1 MKTAWLMAWL
11 APVLAVAVTAQPR
24 TAATPAAGAAPL
36 VEVETSVSRT
46 AVWVG
51 DRVTYTVWLR
61 CAPRV
66 EIVADDLAADR
77 LRTGGLEM
85 LDVTADRDA
94 TEPDRI
100 VHRVRYTFVTYRI
113 DGAPLTIDEFPV
125 RYSVGRAGVNPD
137 GGAPAGEVRVPAV
150 SVALRSTVTE
160 TGPGASIRDGRALL
174 PVPRRVRLAQPIGLG
189 LLLLAAAPV
198 ALWAVDVIRRLRRS
212 NARRDH
218 RTTRKELRASLEDL
232 KALDVRAVESRR
244 EACARLDAWVR
255 SRVREATGL
264 ETAALTPPELSA
276 AFPRAAG
283 EPWLESVH
291 ALLAECERA
300 RYAPEP
306 PAADRWPALLEAAEQ
321 LLAAPMR

>member
-1 MKTAWLMAWL
+1 MKAAWLTAWL

-24 TAATPAAGAAPL
+24 TAATPPADAAPL

-77 LRTGGLEM
+77 LRTSGLEM
-85 LDVTADRDA
+85 VDVTADRDA
-94 TEPDRI
+94 TDPDRI

-125 RYSVGRAGVNPD
+125 RYSLGRAGDTPD
-137 GGAPAGEVRVPAV
+137 GGAPAGEVRVPAL
-150 SVALRSTVTE
+150 SVALRSTVPE
-160 TGPGASIRDGRALL
+160 TGSGPSIRDGRALL
-174 PVPRRVRLAQPIGLG
+174 PLPRRIRLAQPIGLA

-198 ALWAVDVIRRLRRS
+198 ALWAVEGIRRLRRS
-212 NARRDH
+212 YARRDH
-218 RTTRKELRASLEDL
+218 RPTRTELRASLADI
-232 KALDVRAVESRR
+232 KALDVRSVDSRR

-255 SRVREATGL
+255 RQVREATGL
-264 ETAALTPPELSA
+264 ETAALTPAELSA
-276 AFPRAAG
+276 ALPRAAG

-291 ALLAECERA
+291 AVLAECERA

-306 PAADRWPALLEAAEQ
+306 LPADRWPALLEAAEH